1 MHTRLVFGVGSVV
14 CVLMLVTPLQS
25 QQLDSESFRGRD
37 VALELSLDYSAQRL
51 SGSMTLDIET
61 YFGCK
66 HVTTIAAKPHP
77 ITETHREPDRLT
89 SRERGE
95 H

>member
-25 QQLDSESFRGRD
+25 QQLDSESFRARD
-37 VALELSLDYSAQRL
+37 VALELSIDYSAQRL

-61 YFGCK
+61 
-66 HVTTIAAKPHP
+66 
-77 ITETHREPDRLT
+77 
-89 SRERGE
+89 
-95 H
+95 